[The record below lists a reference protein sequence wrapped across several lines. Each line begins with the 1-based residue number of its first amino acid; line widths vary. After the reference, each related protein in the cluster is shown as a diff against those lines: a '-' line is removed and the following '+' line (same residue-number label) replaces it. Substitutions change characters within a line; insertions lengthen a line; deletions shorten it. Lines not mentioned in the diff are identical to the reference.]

1 MRTTIYLI
9 LAIAW
14 LLYLSEPTISFK
26 PFSIEFAKP
35 YTPFGWLFLMIA
47 LVLFD
52 LQSHKTAYEEG
63 VSDTLDTL
71 REHVK
76 EMRREEKL

>member
-1 MRTTIYLI
+1 MKLAIYSI
-9 LAIAW
+9 LAMCW

-35 YTPFGWLFLMIA
+35 FAPFAWLFLIIA
-47 LVLFD
+47 LILFD
-52 LQSHKTAYEEG
+52 LQSHSTGYKKG
-63 VSDTLDTL
+63 IDDTIDSI
-71 REHVK
+71 RESVK